1 MLLLYRVE
9 GLNEAGDWETI
20 RVCRLAYLK
29 TEIVEIERYGLF
41 NLRKRKVVVDRV
53 IHNEK
58 EAEAAAWD
66 AAQKYYHRN
75 EVQFKSRRI
84 TVTSRVDGVLKT
96 VVIRER

>member
-41 NLRKRKVVVDRV
+41 NLDYLCLDKP
-53 IHNEK
+53 
-58 EAEAAAWD
+58 
-66 AAQKYYHRN
+66 
-75 EVQFKSRRI
+75 
-84 TVTSRVDGVLKT
+84 DGRL
-96 VVIRER
+96 E